1 MQLSVEE
8 VGTLKPDRRVYSSR
22 STGSA
27 FPQPP
32 AGRVV

>member
-8 VGTLKPDRRVYSSR
+8 VGTLKPDRRVTR